1 MAGECLVL
9 NKVSQNFSEEE
20 VKGEWWRTWYKN
32 TTRSVSKQPYHLQN
46 VVKREMVRCF
56 KYNLA
61 AVGREREQLVQLKE
75 ATNSA
80 STTLSDKVN
89 LM

>member
-1 MAGECLVL
+1 MAGEYLVL

-20 VKGEWWRTWYKN
+20 VKGEWWTWYKN
-32 TTRSVSKQPYHLQN
+32 TTRSVSFQPYHLQN
-46 VVKREMVRCF
+46 VVKREIVQYF

-61 AVGREREQLVQLKE
+61 AVGREQEQLVQLKE

-80 STTLSDKVN
+80 STNFIGQS
-89 LM
+89 

>member
-1 MAGECLVL
+1 MAGEYLVL

-20 VKGEWWRTWYKN
+20 VKGEWWTWYKN

-46 VVKREMVRCF
+46 VVKREIVQYF

-61 AVGREREQLVQLKE
+61 AAGREREQLVQRRPP
-75 ATNSA
+75 AVPA
-80 STTLSDKVN
+80 QTLSDKVN